1 MVQIE
6 ESITTARQRVELA
19 QKKRERIEKTEDDDQ
34 KMVLLSEESK
44 ILRGELKNLN
54 NSLNLFLEEMQ
65 IMKIKASAKNKKA
78 MDPGEYEEHKRVLKE
93 REIENYDKMTTNL
106 VKEYN
111 KLSKRL
117 DWVSNPQYVFD
128 LREKVDE
135 MKNYVKSLKD
145 DKKKMEKNQAN
156 RDKKLNYMMNQG
168 GEIGHLKNI
177 NNTHNELTVTRN
189 QLIKLEK
196 RFEKMNVTKQ
206 ANQDQIQSLTDKL
219 NKLQELAE
227 KHNIDV
233 DKVAQE
239 VQIKQSNDDFL
250 KSKKELE
257 DKRNIRK
264 WSSFHI
270 FSLIHIFYFNVFDDP
285 CLHSPHIVDKAIK
298 VQKAK
303 YQLLFKQEKAKYEE
317 IIADKQELIVL
328 LKQKEEEAKQKNEM
342 VAELKT
348 KYEKYKAEAEVNNY
362 VKDEGAK
369 PKGKLEST

>member
-1 MVQIE
+1 
-6 ESITTARQRVELA
+6 
-19 QKKRERIEKTEDDDQ
+19 
-34 KMVLLSEESK
+34 
-44 ILRGELKNLN
+44 
-54 NSLNLFLEEMQ
+54 
-65 IMKIKASAKNKKA
+65 
-78 MDPGEYEEHKRVLKE
+78 
-93 REIENYDKMTTNL
+93 
-106 VKEYN
+106 
-111 KLSKRL
+111 
-117 DWVSNPQYVFD
+117 
-128 LREKVDE
+128 

-264 WSSFHI
+264 
-270 FSLIHIFYFNVFDDP
+270 
-285 CLHSPHIVDKAIK
+285 
-298 VQKAK
+298 
-303 YQLLFKQEKAKYEE
+303 
-317 IIADKQELIVL
+317 
-328 LKQKEEEAKQKNEM
+328 
-342 VAELKT
+342 
-348 KYEKYKAEAEVNNY
+348 
-362 VKDEGAK
+362 
-369 PKGKLEST
+369 